1 MKKKN
6 LFILDPGANSAD
18 SVQIQRLM
26 TKYRL
31 PRLSIHCANRA
42 RICKRLRS
50 LGIDSASLCSLADQY
65 DNHISQT
72 VSRGIDSWALLN
84 V

>member
-1 MKKKN
+1 MRQVSLGINQSCSNCSRVQIIPEFYKTMKNLMKKKN

-42 RICKRLRS
+42 RICKR
-50 LGIDSASLCSLADQY
+50 
-65 DNHISQT
+65 
-72 VSRGIDSWALLN
+72 
-84 V
+84 